1 MRLISIAIGLAML
14 GAAAPGARQGTG
26 PRDPIADLFARGR
39 AAQASMRS
47 LSASFT
53 ETTVSSLLL
62 KPVIAKGTVTAA
74 VSPLRVVMK
83 YTSPEPRIVWMDE
96 RTLVVSTPGRKALEE
111 IGIADVQR
119 RVQKYFAD
127 ASLPDLRSSFDLT
140 LSADAA
146 LPGTDLLEMTPK
158 RRQIKEGLQR
168 LRLWIDRERLL
179 MVRMHLDFPGGDS
192 KRLDFSEMQ
201 VNVPIDDQTFAR
213 PRGGRGGSE

>member
-14 GAAAPGARQGTG
+14 AAAVPGARQGNR
-26 PRDPIADLFARGR
+26 PRDPLEDLFSRGR

-62 KPVIAKGTVTAA
+62 KPVIARGTVTAA

-83 YTSPEPRIVWMDE
+83 YVSPEPRLVWMDE
-96 RTLVVSTPGRKALEE
+96 RTLIVSTPGLKALEE

-127 ASLPDLRSSFDLT
+127 ASLTDLRSSFDLT
-140 LSADAA
+140 LSKDPA

-168 LRLWIDRERLL
+168 LRLWIDSERLL
-179 MVRMHLDFPGGDS
+179 MVRMHMDFPGGDS
-192 KRLDFSEMQ
+192 KRLDFADMQ

-213 PRGGRGGSE
+213 PRRGGGGAE

>member
-1 MRLISIAIGLAML
+1 MRLISIAVGLAML
-14 GAAAPGARQGTG
+14 AAAVPGARQGTR
-26 PRDPIADLFARGR
+26 PYDPIEDLFARGR
-39 AAQASMRS
+39 AAQAAMRS

-53 ETTVSSLLL
+53 ETTVSSLLV
-62 KPVIAKGTVTAA
+62 KPVIARGTVTAA
-74 VSPLRVVMK
+74 VDPIRVVMK
-83 YTSPEPRIVWMDE
+83 YASPETRTVWMDE

-127 ASLPDLRSSFDLT
+127 ASLTDLRSSFELT
-140 LSADAA
+140 LSKDPAM
-146 LPGTDLLEMTPK
+146 PGTHLLEMTPK
-158 RRQIKEGLQR
+158 RRQIREGLQR

-179 MVRMHLDFPGGDS
+179 MVRMHMDFPGGDS
-192 KRLDFSEMQ
+192 KQLDFSDMQ